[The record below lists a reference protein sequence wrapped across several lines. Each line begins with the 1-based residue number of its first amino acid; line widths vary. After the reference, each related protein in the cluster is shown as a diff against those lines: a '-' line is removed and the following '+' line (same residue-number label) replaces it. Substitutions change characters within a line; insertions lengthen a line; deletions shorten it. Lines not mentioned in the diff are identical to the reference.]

1 MRVRLEPRKESREAC
16 EMFQYHLKK
25 DGFVHVTERLERW
38 YVFHPNMN
46 QGWWVHPTDDPN
58 WIVHR

>member
-1 MRVRLEPRKESREAC
+1 
-16 EMFQYHLKK
+16 MFQYHLKK